1 MKRLNLIS
9 SIFLVCLSVA
19 ICLKSIQ
26 LGIGDPRNPG
36 MGFMPFLAS
45 SLFFVL
51 SLLVLIRNLTGRGE
65 RGDKDPLLTREKF
78 QKPMILIIGLSGYIF
93 IFNIL
98 GFILATLLLIFLML
112 FIFDPKKWYMHIVI
126 AAVAVNLSFLIF
138 CKWLQVPLPT
148 GVFHIGF

>member
-1 MKRLNLIS
+1 MKWLNLAS
-9 SIFLVCLSVA
+9 SIFMVCLSLVV
-19 ICLKSIQ
+19 CLKSIR
-26 LGIGDPRNPG
+26 LGIGEPRNPG

-45 SLFFVL
+45 SLFFLL
-51 SLLVLIRNLTGRGE
+51 SLVVLIRNLIGRGE
-65 RGDKDPLLTREKF
+65 RGDKEPQLTRKVF
-78 QKPMILIIGLSGYIF
+78 QKPIFLIIGLSGYLF

-112 FIFDPKKWYMHIVI
+112 LIFDPKKWYMHIVI

-148 GVFHIGF
+148 GIFHIGF